1 MTSSG
6 VKDADPAPR
15 TSRET
20 GGEIASETTSESGRE
35 SAGETDG
42 KSAPVEL
49 AGRRK
54 HRFLSR
60 PRFRFGIQSKI
71 LVALLLSSILGVAVI
86 GFIGAVSGRD
96 ALVQVES
103 ERLIELR
110 GSQKRAVEALFRQ
123 VTNSLIVYSGG
134 FSIVEATD
142 ALTAGFDQLADATIT
157 PAQQQAL
164 VGYYQNQM
172 ILPIKQLTGDTIDL
186 NAVLPSS
193 NAQRYVQ
200 ANYTAVPT
208 PPNEQAG
215 MREAGDGSAWSAAN
229 AHFNFYLS
237 GIVTRFKYR
246 DALLLD
252 TQGNVVY
259 SVRKG
264 PDLGTNI
271 LTGPYRESN
280 LRSAYQ
286 KALRSNDLDFVW
298 ITDFQPYQPQ
308 LDTPTAWVVSPVGMN
323 GKMSGVMALP
333 VPIAMI
339 NTIMTAGKEW
349 KAAGMGAATE
359 TYLAGPDDL
368 MRSDSRIFLEDP
380 QEYRREAIAAGTPP
394 DVVARAI
401 RLHTTVLVQ
410 PVASSGLRAA
420 QRGESGTVS
429 GTDYTGNR
437 ELEAYAPV
445 NIPDSDLH
453 WSILAT
459 RDNSDA
465 FARLGRFSQTL
476 VIAVT
481 AMIFVICVA
490 SMLVAQAAVRPIRRL
505 EAGTRK
511 ISSGDYEVN
520 IPVKSRDEFGDL
532 TAAFNE
538 MSRNLAIKDELLN
551 EQRRENERL
560 LLALMPE
567 SVVQR
572 YRGGEETIAQTH
584 QDVAIIYADIVGLDE
599 ISNSLPG
606 DVLVG
611 IVDELFRQF
620 DSAAEALGVERI
632 RTFHNGYLAS
642 CGVITPRLDSI
653 HRSVD
658 FALEMRHSI
667 DRFNAQTGHQ
677 LSLRIGVNTGNV
689 VSGLVGRSGLIYDM
703 WGGAVSLAYQM
714 HSGAPQPGI
723 YVSAQVY
730 EALRDVRQFTPAGTI
745 SVGGSEQAIYRLA
758 ER

>member
-1 MTSSG
+1 MTRSE
-6 VKDADPAPR
+6 VKDAEPASEGGGENGGEVGGKSGAGNGRGIGGGPAPADTPR
-15 TSRET
+15 PR
-20 GGEIASETTSESGRE
+20 
-35 SAGETDG
+35 
-42 KSAPVEL
+42 
-49 AGRRK
+49 GRR
-54 HRFLSR
+54 FWSR
-60 PRFRFGIQSKI
+60 PRLLFGIQSKI
-71 LVALLLSSILGVAVI
+71 LVALLLSSILGVALI
-86 GFIGAVSGRD
+86 GFIGAVAGRD
-96 ALVQVES
+96 ALAQVES

-142 ALTAGFDQLADATIT
+142 AFTAGFDQLADATIN

-164 VGYYQNQM
+164 VDYYQNQM
-172 ILPIKQLTGDTIDL
+172 IAPIKRLTGETIDL
-186 NAVLPSS
+186 NAVLPNS
-193 NAQRYVQ
+193 NAQRYLQ
-200 ANYTAVPT
+200 ANYTAVPA
-208 PPNEQAG
+208 PPTGQPSLQD
-215 MREAGDGSAWSAAN
+215 AGDGSAWSAAN
-229 AHFNFYLS
+229 ARFNFYMS

-252 TQGNVVY
+252 MQGNVVY

-280 LRSAYQ
+280 LRTAYQ
-286 KALRSNDLDFVW
+286 KALRSNDINFIW

-308 LDTPTAWVVSPVGMN
+308 LDTPTAWVVSPVGIN
-323 GKMSGVMALP
+323 GKTSGVMALP

-339 NTIMTAGKEW
+339 NTIMTAGKRW

-368 MRSDSRIFLEDP
+368 MRSDSRIFLENP

-394 DVVARAI
+394 DVVDRAI
-401 RLHTTVLVQ
+401 HLGGTTLVQ
-410 PVASSGLRAA
+410 PVPSAGLRAA

-453 WSILAT
+453 WSVLAT

-465 FARLGRFSQTL
+465 FARLGRFSKTL
-476 VIAVT
+476 VVAVT
-481 AMIFVICVA
+481 AMIFAICVA

-511 ISSGDYEVN
+511 ISSGDYEVD

-538 MSRNLAIKDELLN
+538 MSRNLAIKEELLN

-567 SVVQR
+567 PVVRR

-599 ISNSLPG
+599 ISNDLPG
-606 DVLVG
+606 DELVA
-611 IVDELFRQF
+611 IVGELFRQF

-642 CGVITPRLDSI
+642 CGVVTPRLDSI
-653 HRSVD
+653 HRGVD
-658 FALEMRHSI
+658 FALEMRRI
-667 DRFNAQTGHQ
+667 VDRFDSQSGRQ
-677 LSLRIGVNTGNV
+677 LSLRVGVNTGNV
-689 VSGLVGRSGLIYDM
+689 ISGLVGRSGLVYDM
-703 WGGAVSLAYQM
+703 WGAAVSLAFQM
-714 HSGAPQPGI
+714 HSGAAQPGI
-723 YVSAQVY
+723 YVSRQVY

-745 SVGGSEQAIYRLA
+745 TVGGSEQPIYRLS